1 MSEDLNFMNSF
12 FSAPASP
19 AAREECTDKIM
30 PPIPPDATVTMA
42 YIPFQQM
49 GETYDEETALR
60 CGTLFPELNKPFYGK
75 CVY

>member
-1 MSEDLNFMNSF
+1 MSEDMNFMDAF
-12 FSAPASP
+12 FSAPAAHREC
-19 AAREECTDKIM
+19 AAEPM
-30 PPIPPDATVTMA
+30 PPLPPDPVPAMA